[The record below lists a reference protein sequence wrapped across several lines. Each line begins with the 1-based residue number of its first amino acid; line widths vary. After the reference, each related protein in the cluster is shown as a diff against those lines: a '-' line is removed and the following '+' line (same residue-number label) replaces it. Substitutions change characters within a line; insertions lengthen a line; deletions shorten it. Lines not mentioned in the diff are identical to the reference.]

1 MKKVLSL
8 ILALAMLSTVL
19 FGCGDSSSSAADDG
33 STTASTSDTASTGGD
48 DASVAEA
55 DNGDEEPVTIE
66 VAVSG
71 SAQELEIHQQKFD
84 LYMEEHPNVTIKPV
98 DIGTERFQKLMTLI
112 GSGTAPDIIYINEWC
127 YSLAYRDVLLP
138 LDSYIEADEDFD
150 LSYYPESLLVP
161 LRYEDQLYAL
171 PQEVSPYVMYYNKDM
186 FNAAGVDLPT
196 DDWTMD
202 DFYAA
207 AKALTNPDEN
217 VYGYR
222 HPGAWADQIL
232 NWFSL
237 SGVEYD
243 TSGTEV
249 QGLDT
254 PEALEALQFLYD
266 LVVVDQISPNP
277 AALTAMGKS
286 ADALFRN
293 QSVAMQASGLWDLPT
308 YKADPLSFEW
318 DVVRMPQGKTQ
329 KVKAGILNWGISA
342 DSDNPDATW
351 ELLKFLAGP
360 EGMRIVAESNM
371 ALPASTDEDANQIV
385 LDTHF
390 PENVQAFVDSVP
402 DVDMTDQ
409 LSIYRTEVNT
419 KLQELVDK
427 MLIGEST
434 PEETQQALIE
444 EINAILAG

>member
-1 MKKVLSL
+1 MKRF
-8 ILALAMLSTVL
+8 LAMFLAVALLSTLL
-19 FGCGDSSSSAADDG
+19 FGCSSGSSQSSSAG
-33 STTASTSDTASTGGD
+33 GNTESGEASGTSAEEASSSG
-48 DASVAEA
+48 
-55 DNGDEEPVTIE
+55 NGEPVTIQ

-71 SAQELEIHQQKFD
+71 SAQELDIHQQKFD
-84 LYMEEHPNVTIKPV
+84 LYTEEHPNVTIEPV

-127 YSLAYRDVLLP
+127 YSLAYRDVLMA
-138 LDSYIEADEDFD
+138 LDSFIEADEDFD

-171 PQEVSPYVMYYNKDM
+171 PQEVSPYVIYYNKDM
-186 FNAAGVDLPT
+186 FEAAGLEMPT
-196 DDWTMD
+196 DDWTID
-202 DFYAA
+202 EFYEA
-207 AKALTNPDEN
+207 AKALTDPEKN

-222 HPGAWADQIL
+222 YASGADPFLGW
-232 NWFSL
+232 L
-237 SGVEYD
+237 SRAGVDFD

-254 PEALEALQFLYD
+254 QEALNALEFLYN

-277 AALTAMGKS
+277 AALTAMGTN
-286 ADALFRN
+286 ADAMFRN
-293 QSVAMQASGLWDLPT
+293 QSVAMESMGLWMLPQ

-318 DVVRMPQGKTQ
+318 DVVRMPMDQNQRT
-329 KVKAGILNWGISA
+329 KAGILNWGISA
-342 DSDNPDATW
+342 DTKNPDAAW
-351 ELLKFLAGP
+351 DLLKFLVGP
-360 EGMRIVAESNM
+360 ESMEIVAESNM
-371 ALPASTDEDANQIV
+371 ALPATTDEAANQIV

-434 PEETQQALIE
+434 PEETQQALIK

>member
-1 MKKVLSL
+1 MKRF
-8 ILALAMLSTVL
+8 LAMFLAIALLSTLL
-19 FGCGDSSSSAADDG
+19 FGCSSGSSQCSRAGGHPESGPATGTRAEEASSSG
-33 STTASTSDTASTGGD
+33 
-48 DASVAEA
+48 
-55 DNGDEEPVTIE
+55 NGEPVTIQ

-71 SAQELEIHQQKFD
+71 SAQELDIHQQKFD
-84 LYMEEHPNVTIKPV
+84 LYTEEHPNVTIEPV

-127 YSLAYRDVLLP
+127 YSLAYRDVLMA
-138 LDSYIEADEDFD
+138 LDSFIEADEDFD

-171 PQEVSPYVMYYNKDM
+171 PQEVSPYVIYYNKDM
-186 FNAAGVDLPT
+186 FEAAGLEMPT
-196 DDWTMD
+196 DDWTID
-202 DFYAA
+202 EFYEA
-207 AKALTNPDEN
+207 AKALTDPEKN

-222 HPGAWADQIL
+222 YASGADPFLGW
-232 NWFSL
+232 L
-237 SGVEYD
+237 SRAGVDFD

-254 PEALEALQFLYD
+254 QEALNALEFLYN

-277 AALTAMGKS
+277 AALTAMGTN
-286 ADALFRN
+286 ADAMFRN
-293 QSVAMQASGLWDLPT
+293 QSVAMESMGLWMLPQ

-318 DVVRMPQGKTQ
+318 DVVRMPMDQNQRT
-329 KVKAGILNWGISA
+329 KAGILNWGISA
-342 DSDNPDATW
+342 DTKNPDAAW
-351 ELLKFLAGP
+351 DLLKFLVGP
-360 EGMRIVAESNM
+360 ESMEIVAESNM
-371 ALPASTDEDANQIV
+371 ALPATTDEAANQIV

-402 DVDMTDQ
+402 DVDMADQ
-409 LSIYRTEVNT
+409 VSIYRTEINT
-419 KLQELVDK
+419 QIQELTDK

-434 PEETQQALIE
+434 PEETQQALIK

>member
-8 ILALAMLSTVL
+8 ILALVMLSTVL
-19 FGCGDSSSSAADDG
+19 FGCGNSNSSAADEG
-33 STTASTSDTASTGGD
+33 SAAEGIASS
-48 DASVAEA
+48 DASAAEA
-55 DNGDEEPVTIE
+55 GNGDEEPVTIE

-71 SAQELEIHQQKFD
+71 SAQEMEIHQQKFD

-138 LDSYIEADEDFD
+138 LDSYIEADTEFD
-150 LSYYPESLLVP
+150 LADYPESLLVP

-171 PQEVSPYVMYYNKDM
+171 PQEVSPYVIYYNKDM
-186 FNAAGVDLPT
+186 FEAAGLELPT

-207 AKALTNPDEN
+207 AKALTNPDKN

-237 SGVEYD
+237 SGVEFD

-249 QGLDT
+249 TGLDT
-254 PEALEALQFLYD
+254 PEALSALEFLYN
-266 LVVVDQISPNP
+266 LVVVDKLSPNP

-286 ADALFRN
+286 ADAMFRN
-293 QSVAMQASGLWDLPT
+293 QSVAMEASGLWTLPT

-318 DVVRMPQGKTQ
+318 DVVRMPRGETQ

-342 DSDNPDATW
+342 DTKNPDAAW
-351 ELLKFLAGP
+351 DLLKFLAGP

-390 PENVQAFVDSVP
+390 PENVKAFVDSVP

-434 PEETQQALIE
+434 PEETQQALIK
-444 EINAILAG
+444 EINGILAG

>member
-1 MKKVLSL
+1 MKRF
-8 ILALAMLSTVL
+8 LAMFLAIALLSTLL
-19 FGCGDSSSSAADDG
+19 FGCSSGSSQSSSAG
-33 STTASTSDTASTGGD
+33 GNTESGEASGTSAEEASSSG
-48 DASVAEA
+48 
-55 DNGDEEPVTIE
+55 NGEPVTIQ

-71 SAQELEIHQQKFD
+71 SAQELDIHQQKFD
-84 LYMEEHPNVTIKPV
+84 LYTEEHPNVTIEPV

-127 YSLAYRDVLLP
+127 YSLAYRDVLMA
-138 LDSYIEADEDFD
+138 LDSFIEADEDFD

-171 PQEVSPYVMYYNKDM
+171 PQEVSPYVIYYNKDM
-186 FNAAGVDLPT
+186 FEAAGLEMPT
-196 DDWTMD
+196 DDWTID
-202 DFYAA
+202 EFYEA
-207 AKALTNPDEN
+207 AKALTDPEKN

-222 HPGAWADQIL
+222 YASGADPFLGW
-232 NWFSL
+232 L
-237 SGVEYD
+237 SRAGVDFD

-254 PEALEALQFLYD
+254 QEALNALEFLYN

-277 AALTAMGKS
+277 AALTAMGTN
-286 ADALFRN
+286 ADAMFRN
-293 QSVAMQASGLWDLPT
+293 QSVAMESMGLWMLPQ

-318 DVVRMPQGKTQ
+318 DVVRMPMDQNQRT
-329 KVKAGILNWGISA
+329 KAGILNWGISA
-342 DSDNPDATW
+342 DTKNPDAAW
-351 ELLKFLAGP
+351 DLLKFLVGP
-360 EGMRIVAESNM
+360 ESMEIVAESNM
-371 ALPASTDEDANQIV
+371 ALPATTDEAANQIV

-434 PEETQQALIE
+434 PEETQQALIK

>member
-1 MKKVLSL
+1 MKRF
-8 ILALAMLSTVL
+8 LAMFLAIALLSTLL
-19 FGCGDSSSSAADDG
+19 FGCSSGSSQSSSAG
-33 STTASTSDTASTGGD
+33 GNTESGEASGTSAEEASSSG
-48 DASVAEA
+48 
-55 DNGDEEPVTIE
+55 NGEPVTIQ

-71 SAQELEIHQQKFD
+71 SAQELDIHQQKFD
-84 LYMEEHPNVTIKPV
+84 LYTEEHPNVTIEPV

-127 YSLAYRDVLLP
+127 YSLAYRDVLMA
-138 LDSYIEADEDFD
+138 LDSFIEADEDFD

-171 PQEVSPYVMYYNKDM
+171 PQEVSPYVIYYNKDM
-186 FNAAGVDLPT
+186 FEAAGLEMPT
-196 DDWTMD
+196 DDWTID
-202 DFYAA
+202 EFYEA
-207 AKALTNPDEN
+207 AKALTDPEKN

-222 HPGAWADQIL
+222 YASGADPFLGW
-232 NWFSL
+232 L
-237 SGVEYD
+237 SRAGVDFD

-254 PEALEALQFLYD
+254 QEALNALEFLYN

-277 AALTAMGKS
+277 AALTAMGTN
-286 ADALFRN
+286 ADAMFRN
-293 QSVAMQASGLWDLPT
+293 QSVAMESMGLWMLPQ

-318 DVVRMPQGKTQ
+318 DVVRMPMDQNQRT
-329 KVKAGILNWGISA
+329 KAGILNWGISA
-342 DSDNPDATW
+342 DTKNPDAAW
-351 ELLKFLAGP
+351 DLLKFLVGP
-360 EGMRIVAESNM
+360 ESMEIVAESNM
-371 ALPASTDEDANQIV
+371 ALPATTDEAANQIV

-409 LSIYRTEVNT
+409 LSIYRTEANT

-434 PEETQQALIE
+434 PEETQQALIK

>member
-1 MKKVLSL
+1 MKRF
-8 ILALAMLSTVL
+8 LAMFLAVALLSTLL
-19 FGCGDSSSSAADDG
+19 FGCSSGSSQSSSAG
-33 STTASTSDTASTGGD
+33 GNTESGEASGTSAEEASSSG
-48 DASVAEA
+48 
-55 DNGDEEPVTIE
+55 NGEPVTIQ

-71 SAQELEIHQQKFD
+71 SAQELDIHQQKFD
-84 LYMEEHPNVTIKPV
+84 LYTEEHPNVTIEPV

-127 YSLAYRDVLLP
+127 YSLAYRDVLMA
-138 LDSYIEADEDFD
+138 LDSFIEADEDFD

-171 PQEVSPYVMYYNKDM
+171 PQEVSPYVIYYNKDM
-186 FNAAGVDLPT
+186 FEAAGLEMPT
-196 DDWTMD
+196 DDWTID
-202 DFYAA
+202 EFYEA
-207 AKALTNPDEN
+207 AKALTDPEKN

-222 HPGAWADQIL
+222 YASGADPFLGW
-232 NWFSL
+232 L
-237 SGVEYD
+237 SRAGVDFD

-254 PEALEALQFLYD
+254 QEALNALEFLYN

-277 AALTAMGKS
+277 AALTAMGTN
-286 ADALFRN
+286 ADAMFRN
-293 QSVAMQASGLWDLPT
+293 QSVAMESMGLWMLPQ

-318 DVVRMPQGKTQ
+318 DVVRMPMDQNQRT
-329 KVKAGILNWGISA
+329 KAGILNWGISA
-342 DSDNPDATW
+342 DTKNPDAAW
-351 ELLKFLAGP
+351 DLLKFLVGP
-360 EGMRIVAESNM
+360 ESMEIVAESNM
-371 ALPASTDEDANQIV
+371 ALPATTDEAANQIV

-402 DVDMTDQ
+402 DVDMADQ
-409 LSIYRTEVNT
+409 VSIYRTEINT
-419 KLQELVDK
+419 QIQELTDK

-434 PEETQQALIE
+434 PEETQQALIK

>member
-1 MKKVLSL
+1 MKRF
-8 ILALAMLSTVL
+8 LAMFLAIALLSTLL
-19 FGCGDSSSSAADDG
+19 FGCSSGSSQSSSAG
-33 STTASTSDTASTGGD
+33 GNTESGEASGTSAEEASSSG
-48 DASVAEA
+48 
-55 DNGDEEPVTIE
+55 NGEPVTIQ

-71 SAQELEIHQQKFD
+71 SAQELDIHQQKFD
-84 LYMEEHPNVTIKPV
+84 LYTEEHPNVTIEPV

-127 YSLAYRDVLLP
+127 YSLAYRDVLMA
-138 LDSYIEADEDFD
+138 LDSFIEADEDFD

-171 PQEVSPYVMYYNKDM
+171 PQEVSPYVIYYNKDM
-186 FNAAGVDLPT
+186 FEAAGLEMPT
-196 DDWTMD
+196 DDWTID
-202 DFYAA
+202 EFYEA
-207 AKALTNPDEN
+207 AKALTDPEKN

-222 HPGAWADQIL
+222 YASGADPFLGW
-232 NWFSL
+232 L
-237 SGVEYD
+237 SRAGVDFD

-254 PEALEALQFLYD
+254 QEALNALEFLYN

-277 AALTAMGKS
+277 AALTAMGTN
-286 ADALFRN
+286 ADAMFRN
-293 QSVAMQASGLWDLPT
+293 QSVAMESMGLWMLPQ

-318 DVVRMPQGKTQ
+318 DVVRMPMDQNQRT
-329 KVKAGILNWGISA
+329 KAGILNWGISA
-342 DSDNPDATW
+342 DTKNPDAVW
-351 ELLKFLAGP
+351 DLLKFLAGP

-390 PENVQAFVDSVP
+390 PENVKAFVDSVP

-434 PEETQQALIE
+434 PEETQQALIK

>member
-8 ILALAMLSTVL
+8 ILALVMLSTVL
-19 FGCGDSSSSAADDG
+19 FGCGNSDSSAADEG
-33 STTASTSDTASTGGD
+33 SAAEGTANS
-48 DASVAEA
+48 DASAAEA
-55 DNGDEEPVTIE
+55 GNGDEEPVTIE

-71 SAQELEIHQQKFD
+71 SAQEMEIHQQKFD

-138 LDSYIEADEDFD
+138 LDSYIEADTEFD
-150 LSYYPESLLVP
+150 LADYPESLLVP

-171 PQEVSPYVMYYNKDM
+171 PQEVSPYVIYYNKDM
-186 FNAAGVDLPT
+186 FEAAGLELPT

-207 AKALTNPDEN
+207 AKALTNPDKN

-237 SGVEYD
+237 SGVEFD
-243 TSGTEV
+243 ISGTEV
-249 QGLDT
+249 TGLDT
-254 PEALEALQFLYD
+254 PEALSALEFLYN
-266 LVVVDQISPNP
+266 LVVVDKLSPNP

-286 ADALFRN
+286 ADAMFRN
-293 QSVAMQASGLWDLPT
+293 QSVAMEASGLWTLPT

-318 DVVRMPQGKTQ
+318 DVVRMPRGETQ

-342 DSDNPDATW
+342 DTKNPDAAW
-351 ELLKFLAGP
+351 DLLKFLAGP

-390 PENVQAFVDSVP
+390 PENVKAFVDSVP

-434 PEETQQALIE
+434 PEETQQALIK
-444 EINAILAG
+444 EINGILAG

>member
-8 ILALAMLSTVL
+8 ILALVMLSTVL
-19 FGCGDSSSSAADDG
+19 FGCGNSDSSAADEG
-33 STTASTSDTASTGGD
+33 SAAEGTANS
-48 DASVAEA
+48 DASAAEA
-55 DNGDEEPVTIE
+55 GNGDEEPVTIE

-71 SAQELEIHQQKFD
+71 SAQEMEIHQQKFD

-138 LDSYIEADEDFD
+138 LDSYIEADTEFD
-150 LSYYPESLLVP
+150 LADYPESLLVP

-171 PQEVSPYVMYYNKDM
+171 PQEVSPYVIYYNKDM
-186 FNAAGVDLPT
+186 FEAAGLELPT

-207 AKALTNPDEN
+207 AKALTNPDKN

-237 SGVEYD
+237 SGVEFD

-249 QGLDT
+249 TGLDT
-254 PEALEALQFLYD
+254 PEALSALEFLYN
-266 LVVVDQISPNP
+266 LVVVDKLSPNP

-286 ADALFRN
+286 ADAMFRN
-293 QSVAMQASGLWDLPT
+293 QSVAMEASGLWTLPT

-318 DVVRMPQGKTQ
+318 DVVRMPRGETQ

-342 DSDNPDATW
+342 DTKNPDAAW
-351 ELLKFLAGP
+351 DLLKFLAGP

-390 PENVQAFVDSVP
+390 PENVKAFVDSVP

-434 PEETQQALIE
+434 PEETQQALIK
-444 EINAILAG
+444 EINGILAG

>member
-1 MKKVLSL
+1 MKRF
-8 ILALAMLSTVL
+8 LAMFLAVALLSTLL
-19 FGCGDSSSSAADDG
+19 FGCSSGSSQSSSAG
-33 STTASTSDTASTGGD
+33 GNTESGEASGTSAEEAS
-48 DASVAEA
+48 S
-55 DNGDEEPVTIE
+55 NGNGEPVTIQ

-71 SAQELEIHQQKFD
+71 SAQELDIHQQKFD
-84 LYMEEHPNVTIKPV
+84 LYTEEHPNVTIEPV

-127 YSLAYRDVLLP
+127 YSLAYRDVLMA
-138 LDSYIEADEDFD
+138 LDSFIEADEDFD

-171 PQEVSPYVMYYNKDM
+171 PQEVSPYVIYYNKDM
-186 FNAAGVDLPT
+186 FEAAGLEMPT
-196 DDWTMD
+196 DDWTID
-202 DFYAA
+202 EFYEA
-207 AKALTNPDEN
+207 AKALTDPEKN

-222 HPGAWADQIL
+222 YASGADPFLGW
-232 NWFSL
+232 L
-237 SGVEYD
+237 SRAGVDFD

-254 PEALEALQFLYD
+254 QEALNALEFLYN

-277 AALTAMGKS
+277 AALTAMGTN
-286 ADALFRN
+286 ADAMFRN
-293 QSVAMQASGLWDLPT
+293 QSVAMESMGLWMLPQ

-318 DVVRMPQGKTQ
+318 DVVRMPMDQNQRT
-329 KVKAGILNWGISA
+329 KAGILNWGISA
-342 DSDNPDATW
+342 DTKNPDAAW
-351 ELLKFLAGP
+351 DLLKFLVGP
-360 EGMRIVAESNM
+360 ESMEIVAESNM
-371 ALPASTDEDANQIV
+371 ALPATTDEAANQIV

-402 DVDMTDQ
+402 DVDMADQ
-409 LSIYRTEVNT
+409 VSIYRTEINT
-419 KLQELVDK
+419 QIQELTDK

-434 PEETQQALIE
+434 PEETQQALIK

>member
-1 MKKVLSL
+1 MSGE
-8 ILALAMLSTVL
+8 ASGTSAEEA
-19 FGCGDSSSSAADDG
+19 SS
-33 STTASTSDTASTGGD
+33 
-48 DASVAEA
+48 
-55 DNGDEEPVTIE
+55 NGNGEPVTIQ

-71 SAQELEIHQQKFD
+71 SAQELDIHQQKFD
-84 LYMEEHPNVTIKPV
+84 LYTEEHPNVTIEPV

-127 YSLAYRDVLLP
+127 YSLAYRDVLMA
-138 LDSYIEADEDFD
+138 LDSFIEADEDFD

-171 PQEVSPYVMYYNKDM
+171 PQEVSPYVIYYNKDM
-186 FNAAGVDLPT
+186 FEAAGLEMPT
-196 DDWTMD
+196 DDWTID
-202 DFYAA
+202 EFYEA
-207 AKALTNPDEN
+207 AKALTDPEKN

-222 HPGAWADQIL
+222 YASGADPFLGW
-232 NWFSL
+232 L
-237 SGVEYD
+237 SRAGVDFD

-254 PEALEALQFLYD
+254 QEALNALEFLYN

-277 AALTAMGKS
+277 AALTAMGTN
-286 ADALFRN
+286 ADAMFRN
-293 QSVAMQASGLWDLPT
+293 QSVAMESMGLWMLPQ

-318 DVVRMPQGKTQ
+318 DVVRMPMDQNQRT
-329 KVKAGILNWGISA
+329 KAGILNWGISA
-342 DSDNPDATW
+342 DTKNPDAAW
-351 ELLKFLAGP
+351 DLLKFLVGP
-360 EGMRIVAESNM
+360 ESMEIVAESNM
-371 ALPASTDEDANQIV
+371 ALPATTDEAANQIV

-402 DVDMTDQ
+402 DVDMADQ
-409 LSIYRTEVNT
+409 VSIYRTEINT
-419 KLQELVDK
+419 QIQELTDK

-434 PEETQQALIE
+434 PEETQQALIK

>member
-8 ILALAMLSTVL
+8 ILALVMLSTVL
-19 FGCGDSSSSAADDG
+19 FGCGNSNSSAADEG
-33 STTASTSDTASTGGD
+33 SAAEGTANS
-48 DASVAEA
+48 DASAAEA
-55 DNGDEEPVTIE
+55 GNGDEEPVTIE

-71 SAQELEIHQQKFD
+71 SAQEMEIHQQKFD

-138 LDSYIEADEDFD
+138 LDSYIEADTEFD
-150 LSYYPESLLVP
+150 LADYPESLLVP

-171 PQEVSPYVMYYNKDM
+171 PQEVSPYVIYYNKDM
-186 FNAAGVDLPT
+186 FEAAGLELPT

-207 AKALTNPDEN
+207 AKALTNPDKN

-237 SGVEYD
+237 SGVEFD

-249 QGLDT
+249 TGLDT
-254 PEALEALQFLYD
+254 PEALSALEFLYN
-266 LVVVDQISPNP
+266 LVVVDKLSPNP

-286 ADALFRN
+286 ADAMFRN
-293 QSVAMQASGLWDLPT
+293 QSVAMEASGLWNLPT

-318 DVVRMPQGKTQ
+318 DVVRMPRGETQ

-342 DSDNPDATW
+342 DTKNPDAAW
-351 ELLKFLAGP
+351 DLLKFLAGP

-390 PENVQAFVDSVP
+390 PENVKAFVDSVP

-434 PEETQQALIE
+434 PEETQQALIK
-444 EINAILAG
+444 EINGILAG

>member
-1 MKKVLSL
+1 MKRF
-8 ILALAMLSTVL
+8 LAMFLAVALLSTLL
-19 FGCGDSSSSAADDG
+19 FGCSSGSSQSSSAG
-33 STTASTSDTASTGGD
+33 GNTESGEASGTSAEEASSSG
-48 DASVAEA
+48 
-55 DNGDEEPVTIE
+55 NGEPVTIQ

-71 SAQELEIHQQKFD
+71 SAQELDIHQQKFD
-84 LYMEEHPNVTIKPV
+84 LYTEEHPNVTIEPV

-127 YSLAYRDVLLP
+127 YSLAYRDVLMA
-138 LDSYIEADEDFD
+138 LDSFIEADEDFD

-171 PQEVSPYVMYYNKDM
+171 PQEVSPYVIYYNKDM
-186 FNAAGVDLPT
+186 FEAAGLEMPT
-196 DDWTMD
+196 DDWTID
-202 DFYAA
+202 EFYEA
-207 AKALTNPDEN
+207 AKALTDPEKN

-222 HPGAWADQIL
+222 YASGADPFLGW
-232 NWFSL
+232 L
-237 SGVEYD
+237 SRAGVDFD

-254 PEALEALQFLYD
+254 QEALNALEFLYN

-277 AALTAMGKS
+277 AALTAMGTN
-286 ADALFRN
+286 ADAMFRN
-293 QSVAMQASGLWDLPT
+293 QSVAMESMGLWMLPQ

-318 DVVRMPQGKTQ
+318 DVVRMPMDQNQRT
-329 KVKAGILNWGISA
+329 KAGILNWGISA
-342 DSDNPDATW
+342 DTKNPDAVW
-351 ELLKFLAGP
+351 DLLKFLAGP

-390 PENVQAFVDSVP
+390 PENVKAFVDSVP

-434 PEETQQALIE
+434 PEETQQALIKE
-444 EINAILAG
+444 VNAILAG

>member
-8 ILALAMLSTVL
+8 ILALVMLSTVL
-19 FGCGDSSSSAADDG
+19 FGCGNSDSSAADEG
-33 STTASTSDTASTGGD
+33 SAAEGTTNS
-48 DASVAEA
+48 DASAAEA
-55 DNGDEEPVTIE
+55 GNGDEEPVTIE

-71 SAQELEIHQQKFD
+71 SAQEMEIHQQKFD

-138 LDSYIEADEDFD
+138 LDSYIEADTEFD
-150 LSYYPESLLVP
+150 LADYPESLLVP

-171 PQEVSPYVMYYNKDM
+171 PQEVSPYVIYYNKDM
-186 FNAAGVDLPT
+186 FEAAGLELPT

-207 AKALTNPDEN
+207 AKALTNPDKN

-237 SGVEYD
+237 SGVEFD

-249 QGLDT
+249 TGLDT
-254 PEALEALQFLYD
+254 PEALSALEFLYN
-266 LVVVDQISPNP
+266 LVVVDKLSPNP

-286 ADALFRN
+286 ADAMFRN
-293 QSVAMQASGLWDLPT
+293 QSVAMEASGLWTLPT

-318 DVVRMPQGKTQ
+318 DVVRMPRGETQ

-342 DSDNPDATW
+342 DTKNPDAAW
-351 ELLKFLAGP
+351 DLLKFLAGP

-390 PENVQAFVDSVP
+390 PENVKAFVDSVP

-434 PEETQQALIE
+434 PEETQQALIK
-444 EINAILAG
+444 EINGILAG

>member
-1 MKKVLSL
+1 MKKTVSLFLAL
-8 ILALAMLSTVL
+8 ILMSTVL
-19 FGCGDSSSSAADDG
+19 FGCADGGGSSAAAGKDG
-33 STTASTSDTASTGGD
+33 ASAAEGG
-48 DASVAEA
+48 
-55 DNGDEEPVTIE
+55 EPVTIE

-84 LYMEEHPNVTIKPV
+84 LYTQEHPNVTIKPV
-98 DIGTERFQKLMTLI
+98 DIGTERFQKLMALI

-127 YSLAYRDVLLP
+127 YSLAYRNVLMP
-138 LDSYIEADEDFD
+138 LDPFMESDEAFD
-150 LSYYPESLLVP
+150 LSYYPESLLLP
-161 LRYEDQLYAL
+161 LRYEDQLFAL

-186 FNAAGVDLPT
+186 FNAAGVELPT
-196 DDWTMD
+196 DDWTME

-207 AKALTNPDEN
+207 AKALTNAEEK

-249 QGLDT
+249 KGLDT

-266 LVVVDQISPNP
+266 LVVVDQLSPNP
-277 AALTAMGKS
+277 ASLTAMGKS
-286 ADALFRN
+286 ADAMFRN
-293 QSVAMQASGLWDLPT
+293 QSVAMEAAGLWMLPQ
-308 YKADPLSFEW
+308 YKADALPFAW
-318 DVVRMPQGKTQ
+318 DVVRMPKGETQ
-329 KVKAGILNWGISA
+329 NVKAGILNWGISA
-342 DSDNPDATW
+342 DTEHPEETW

-371 ALPASTDEDANQIV
+371 ALPAAADDAANRIV
-385 LDTHF
+385 LDTKF
-390 PENVQAFVDSVP
+390 PENVKAFVDSVP

-419 KLQELVDK
+419 KMQELVDK

-434 PEETQQALIE
+434 PEETQQALIK

>member
-48 DASVAEA
+48 DASAAEA

-150 LSYYPESLLVP
+150 LSDYPESLLVP

>member
-1 MKKVLSL
+1 MKKFLSL
-8 ILALAMLSTVL
+8 ILALTLMSTML
-19 FGCGDSSSSAADDG
+19 FGCSSNNSAQDG
-33 STTASTSDTASTGGD
+33 GNDAASGAETSETGKTD
-48 DASVAEA
+48 
-55 DNGDEEPVTIE
+55 EPVTIQ

-84 LYMEEHPNVTIKPV
+84 LYMEQNPNVTIEPV
-98 DIGTERFQKLMTLI
+98 DIGSERFQKLMTLI

-127 YSLAYRDVLLP
+127 YSLAYREVLMS
-138 LDSYIEADEDFD
+138 LDSFIEADADFD
-150 LSYYPESLLVP
+150 LGYYPESLLVP

-171 PQEVSPYVMYYNKDM
+171 PQEVSPFVIYYNKDM
-186 FNAAGVDLPT
+186 FAAAGLDMPT
-196 DDWTMD
+196 DDWTWD
-202 DFYAA
+202 DFYNA
-207 AKALTNPDEN
+207 AKTLTNPEKN

-237 SGVEYD
+237 GGVEFD

-249 QGLDT
+249 KGLDS

-266 LVVVDQISPNP
+266 LVVVDQLSPNP

-286 ADALFRN
+286 ADAMFRN
-293 QSVAMQASGLWDLPT
+293 QSVAMEASGLWSLPP
-308 YKADPLSFEW
+308 YKADALPFEW

-342 DSDNPDATW
+342 DTKNPDAAW
-351 ELLKFLAGP
+351 DVLKFLAGP
-360 EGMRIVAESNM
+360 ESMKIVAESNM
-371 ALPASTDEDANQIV
+371 ALPASTDEAANQIV

-402 DVDMTDQ
+402 DVDLSDQ

-434 PEETQQALIE
+434 PEETQQALIT
-444 EINAILAG
+444 EINAILAD

>member
-8 ILALAMLSTVL
+8 ILALVMLSTVL
-19 FGCGDSSSSAADDG
+19 FGCGNSDSSAADEG
-33 STTASTSDTASTGGD
+33 SAAEGTANS
-48 DASVAEA
+48 DASAAEA
-55 DNGDEEPVTIE
+55 GNGDEEPVTIE

-71 SAQELEIHQQKFD
+71 SAQEMEIHQQKFD

-138 LDSYIEADEDFD
+138 LDSYIEADTEFD
-150 LSYYPESLLVP
+150 LADYPESLLVP

-171 PQEVSPYVMYYNKDM
+171 PQEVSPYVVYYNKDM
-186 FNAAGVDLPT
+186 FEAAGLELPT

-207 AKALTNPDEN
+207 AKALTNPDKN

-237 SGVEYD
+237 SGVEFD

-249 QGLDT
+249 TGLDT
-254 PEALEALQFLYD
+254 PEALSALEFLYN
-266 LVVVDQISPNP
+266 LVVVDKLSPNP

-286 ADALFRN
+286 ADAMFRN
-293 QSVAMQASGLWDLPT
+293 QSVAMEASGLWTLPT

-318 DVVRMPQGKTQ
+318 DVVRMPRGETQ

-342 DSDNPDATW
+342 DTKNPDAAW
-351 ELLKFLAGP
+351 DLLKFLAGP

-371 ALPASTDEDANQIV
+371 ALPASTDEDVNQIV

-390 PENVQAFVDSVP
+390 PENVKAFVDSVP

-434 PEETQQALIE
+434 PEETQQALIK
-444 EINAILAG
+444 EINGILAG

>member
-8 ILALAMLSTVL
+8 ILALVMLSTVL
-19 FGCGDSSSSAADDG
+19 FGCGNSDSSAADEG
-33 STTASTSDTASTGGD
+33 SAAEGTANS
-48 DASVAEA
+48 DASAAEA
-55 DNGDEEPVTIE
+55 GNGDEEPVTIE

-71 SAQELEIHQQKFD
+71 SAQEMEIHQQKFD

-138 LDSYIEADEDFD
+138 LDSYIEADTEFD
-150 LSYYPESLLVP
+150 LADYPESLLVP

-171 PQEVSPYVMYYNKDM
+171 PQEVSPYVIYYNKDM
-186 FNAAGVDLPT
+186 FEAAGLELPT

-207 AKALTNPDEN
+207 AKALTNPDKN

-237 SGVEYD
+237 SGVEFD

-249 QGLDT
+249 TGLDT
-254 PEALEALQFLYD
+254 PEALSALEFLYN
-266 LVVVDQISPNP
+266 LVVVDKLSPNP

-286 ADALFRN
+286 ADAMFRN
-293 QSVAMQASGLWDLPT
+293 QSVAMEASGLWTLPT

-318 DVVRMPQGKTQ
+318 DVVRMPRGETQ

-342 DSDNPDATW
+342 DTKNPDAAW
-351 ELLKFLAGP
+351 DLLKFLAGP

-371 ALPASTDEDANQIV
+371 ALPASTDEDVNQIV

-390 PENVQAFVDSVP
+390 PENVKAFVDSVP

-434 PEETQQALIE
+434 PEETQQALIK
-444 EINAILAG
+444 EINGILAG

>member
-8 ILALAMLSTVL
+8 ILALVMLSTVL
-19 FGCGDSSSSAADDG
+19 FGCGNSNSSAADEG
-33 STTASTSDTASTGGD
+33 SAAEGTANS
-48 DASVAEA
+48 DASAAEA
-55 DNGDEEPVTIE
+55 GNGDEEPVTIE

-71 SAQELEIHQQKFD
+71 SAQEMEIHQQKFD

-138 LDSYIEADEDFD
+138 LDSYIEADTEFD
-150 LSYYPESLLVP
+150 LADYPESLLVP
-161 LRYEDQLYAL
+161 LRSEDQLYAL
-171 PQEVSPYVMYYNKDM
+171 PQEVSPYVIYYNKDM
-186 FNAAGVDLPT
+186 FEAAGLELPT

-207 AKALTNPDEN
+207 AKALTNPDKN

-237 SGVEYD
+237 SGVEFD

-249 QGLDT
+249 TGLDT
-254 PEALEALQFLYD
+254 PEALSALEFLYN
-266 LVVVDQISPNP
+266 LVVVDKLSPNP

-286 ADALFRN
+286 ADAMFRN
-293 QSVAMQASGLWDLPT
+293 QSVAMEASGLWTLPT

-318 DVVRMPQGKTQ
+318 DVVRMPRGETQ

-342 DSDNPDATW
+342 DTKNPDAAW
-351 ELLKFLAGP
+351 DLLKFLAGP

-390 PENVQAFVDSVP
+390 PENVKAFVDSVP

-434 PEETQQALIE
+434 PEETQQALIK
-444 EINAILAG
+444 EINGILAG

>member
-48 DASVAEA
+48 DASAAEA

-171 PQEVSPYVMYYNKDM
+171 PQEVSPYVIYYNKDM
-186 FNAAGVDLPT
+186 FEAAGVDLPT

-207 AKALTNPDEN
+207 AKALTKPEEN
-217 VYGYR
+217 IYGYR

-237 SGVEYD
+237 SGVEFD

-249 QGLDT
+249 KGLDT
-254 PEALEALQFLYD
+254 PEALKALEFLYNM
-266 LVVVDQISPNP
+266 VVVDKISPNP
-277 AALTAMGKS
+277 AALTAMGQG
-286 ADALFRN
+286 ADVMLRN
-293 QSVAMQASGLWDLPT
+293 EMVAMEASGLWMLPQ
-308 YKADPLSFEW
+308 YKADPLSFNW
-318 DVVRMPQGKTQ
+318 DVVRMPKGETQ

-342 DSDNPDATW
+342 DSDSPDATW
-351 ELLKFLAGP
+351 DLLKFLAGP
-360 EGMRIVAESNM
+360 ESMTIVAESNM
-371 ALPASTDEDANQIV
+371 ALPASTDENANQIV

-390 PENVQAFVDSVP
+390 PENVKAFVDSVE
-402 DVDMTDQ
+402 DVDMMDQ

-419 KLQELVDK
+419 KLQEITDK
-427 MLIGEST
+427 LLIGEST
-434 PEETQQALIE
+434 PEETQQTLIE

>member
-1 MKKVLSL
+1 MKKFLSL
-8 ILALAMLSTVL
+8 ILALTLMSTML
-19 FGCGDSSSSAADDG
+19 FGCSSNNSAQDG
-33 STTASTSDTASTGGD
+33 GNDAASGAETSETGKTD
-48 DASVAEA
+48 
-55 DNGDEEPVTIE
+55 EPVTIQ

-84 LYMEEHPNVTIKPV
+84 LYMEQNPNVTIEPV
-98 DIGTERFQKLMTLI
+98 DIGSERFQKLMTLI

-127 YSLAYRDVLLP
+127 YSLAYREVLMS
-138 LDSYIEADEDFD
+138 LDSFIEADADFD
-150 LSYYPESLLVP
+150 LGYYPESLLVP

-171 PQEVSPYVMYYNKDM
+171 PQEVSPFVIYYNKDM
-186 FNAAGVDLPT
+186 FAAAGLDMPT
-196 DDWTMD
+196 DDWTWD
-202 DFYAA
+202 DFYNA
-207 AKALTNPDEN
+207 AKTLTNPEKN

-237 SGVEYD
+237 GGVEFD

-249 QGLDT
+249 KGLDS

-266 LVVVDQISPNP
+266 LVVVDQLSPNP

-286 ADALFRN
+286 ADAMFRN
-293 QSVAMQASGLWDLPT
+293 QSVAMEASGLWSLPP
-308 YKADPLSFEW
+308 YKADALPFEW

-342 DSDNPDATW
+342 DTKNPDAAW
-351 ELLKFLAGP
+351 DVLKFLAGP
-360 EGMRIVAESNM
+360 ESMKIVAESNM
-371 ALPASTDEDANQIV
+371 ALPASTDEAANQIV

-402 DVDMTDQ
+402 DVDLTDQ

-434 PEETQQALIE
+434 PEETQQALIT
-444 EINAILAG
+444 EINAILAD

>member
-1 MKKVLSL
+1 MKRF
-8 ILALAMLSTVL
+8 LAMFLAVALLSTLL
-19 FGCGDSSSSAADDG
+19 FGCSSGSSQSSSAG
-33 STTASTSDTASTGGD
+33 GNTESGEASGTSAEEASSSG
-48 DASVAEA
+48 
-55 DNGDEEPVTIE
+55 NGEPVTIQ

-71 SAQELEIHQQKFD
+71 SAQELDIHQQKFD
-84 LYMEEHPNVTIKPV
+84 LYTEEHPNVTIEPV

-127 YSLAYRDVLLP
+127 YSLAYRDVLMA
-138 LDSYIEADEDFD
+138 LDSFIEADEDFD

-171 PQEVSPYVMYYNKDM
+171 PQEVSPYVIYYNKDM
-186 FNAAGVDLPT
+186 FEAAGLEMPT
-196 DDWTMD
+196 DDWTID
-202 DFYAA
+202 EFYEA
-207 AKALTNPDEN
+207 AKALTDPEKN

-222 HPGAWADQIL
+222 YASGADPFLGW
-232 NWFSL
+232 L
-237 SGVEYD
+237 SRAGVDFD

-254 PEALEALQFLYD
+254 QEALNALEFLYN

-277 AALTAMGKS
+277 AALTAMGTN
-286 ADALFRN
+286 ADAMFRN
-293 QSVAMQASGLWDLPT
+293 QSVAMESMGLWMLPQ

-318 DVVRMPQGKTQ
+318 DVVRMPMDQNQRT
-329 KVKAGILNWGISA
+329 KAGILNWGISA
-342 DSDNPDATW
+342 DTKNPDAVW
-351 ELLKFLAGP
+351 DLLKFLAGP

-390 PENVQAFVDSVP
+390 PENVKAFVDSVP

-434 PEETQQALIE
+434 PEETQQALIK

>member
-1 MKKVLSL
+1 MKRF
-8 ILALAMLSTVL
+8 LAMFLAIALLSTLL
-19 FGCGDSSSSAADDG
+19 FGCSSGSSQSSSAG
-33 STTASTSDTASTGGD
+33 GNTESGEASGTSAEEASSSG
-48 DASVAEA
+48 
-55 DNGDEEPVTIE
+55 NGEPVTIQ

-71 SAQELEIHQQKFD
+71 SAQELDIHQQKFD
-84 LYMEEHPNVTIKPV
+84 LYTEEHPNVTIEPV

-127 YSLAYRDVLLP
+127 YSLAYRDVLMA
-138 LDSYIEADEDFD
+138 LDSFIEADEDFD

-171 PQEVSPYVMYYNKDM
+171 PQEVSPYVIYYNKDM
-186 FNAAGVDLPT
+186 FEAAGLEMPT
-196 DDWTMD
+196 DDWTID
-202 DFYAA
+202 EFYEA
-207 AKALTNPDEN
+207 AKALTDPEKN

-222 HPGAWADQIL
+222 YASGADPFLGW
-232 NWFSL
+232 L
-237 SGVEYD
+237 SRAGVDFD

-249 QGLDT
+249 PGLDT
-254 PEALEALQFLYD
+254 QEALNALEFLYN

-277 AALTAMGKS
+277 AALTAMGTN
-286 ADALFRN
+286 ADAMFRN
-293 QSVAMQASGLWDLPT
+293 QSVAMESMGLWMLPQ

-318 DVVRMPQGKTQ
+318 DVVRMPMDQNQRT
-329 KVKAGILNWGISA
+329 KAGILNWGISA
-342 DSDNPDATW
+342 DTKNPDAAW
-351 ELLKFLAGP
+351 DLLKFLVGP
-360 EGMRIVAESNM
+360 ESMEIVAESNM

-390 PENVQAFVDSVP
+390 PENVKAFVDSVP

-434 PEETQQALIE
+434 PEETQQALIK

>member
-1 MKKVLSL
+1 
-8 ILALAMLSTVL
+8 MLSTVL
-19 FGCGDSSSSAADDG
+19 FGCGNSNSSAADEG
-33 STTASTSDTASTGGD
+33 SAAEGTANS
-48 DASVAEA
+48 DASAAEA
-55 DNGDEEPVTIE
+55 GNGDEEPVTIE

-71 SAQELEIHQQKFD
+71 SAQEMEIHQQKFD

-138 LDSYIEADEDFD
+138 LDSYIEADTEFD
-150 LSYYPESLLVP
+150 LADYPESLLVP

-171 PQEVSPYVMYYNKDM
+171 PQEVSPYVIYYNKDM
-186 FNAAGVDLPT
+186 FEAAGLELPT

-207 AKALTNPDEN
+207 AKALTNPDKN

-237 SGVEYD
+237 SGVEFD

-249 QGLDT
+249 TGLDT
-254 PEALEALQFLYD
+254 PEALSALEFLYN
-266 LVVVDQISPNP
+266 LVVVDKLSPNP

-286 ADALFRN
+286 ADAMFRN
-293 QSVAMQASGLWDLPT
+293 QSVAMEASGLWTLPT

-318 DVVRMPQGKTQ
+318 DVVRMPRGETQ

-342 DSDNPDATW
+342 DTKNPDAAW
-351 ELLKFLAGP
+351 DLLKFLAGP

-385 LDTHF
+385 LDTHL
-390 PENVQAFVDSVP
+390 Q
-402 DVDMTDQ
+402 
-409 LSIYRTEVNT
+409 RCT
-419 KLQELVDK
+419 K
-427 MLIGEST
+427 GT
-434 PEETQQALIE
+434 
-444 EINAILAG
+444 

>member
-8 ILALAMLSTVL
+8 ILALVMLSTVL
-19 FGCGDSSSSAADDG
+19 FGCGNSDSSAADEG
-33 STTASTSDTASTGGD
+33 SAAEGTANS
-48 DASVAEA
+48 DASAAEA
-55 DNGDEEPVTIE
+55 GNGDEEPVTIE

-71 SAQELEIHQQKFD
+71 SAQEMEIHQQKFD

-138 LDSYIEADEDFD
+138 LDSYIEADTEFD
-150 LSYYPESLLVP
+150 LADYPESLLVP

-171 PQEVSPYVMYYNKDM
+171 PQEVSPYVIYYNKDM
-186 FNAAGVDLPT
+186 FEAAGLELPT

-207 AKALTNPDEN
+207 AKALTNPDKN

-237 SGVEYD
+237 SGVEFD

-249 QGLDT
+249 TGLDT
-254 PEALEALQFLYD
+254 PEALSALEFLYN
-266 LVVVDQISPNP
+266 LVVVDKLSPNP

-286 ADALFRN
+286 ADAMFRN
-293 QSVAMQASGLWDLPT
+293 QSVAMEASGLWTLPT

-318 DVVRMPQGKTQ
+318 DVVRMPRGETQ

-342 DSDNPDATW
+342 DTKNPDAAW
-351 ELLKFLAGP
+351 DLLKFLAGP

-390 PENVQAFVDSVP
+390 PETVKAFVDSVP

-434 PEETQQALIE
+434 PEETQQALIK
-444 EINAILAG
+444 EINGILAG

>member
-1 MKKVLSL
+1 MKRF
-8 ILALAMLSTVL
+8 LAMFLAIALLSTLL
-19 FGCGDSSSSAADDG
+19 FGCSSGSSQSSSAG
-33 STTASTSDTASTGGD
+33 GNTESGEASGTSAEEASSSG
-48 DASVAEA
+48 
-55 DNGDEEPVTIE
+55 NGEPVTIQ

-71 SAQELEIHQQKFD
+71 SAQELDIHQQKFD
-84 LYMEEHPNVTIKPV
+84 LYTEEHPNVTIEPV

-127 YSLAYRDVLLP
+127 YSLAYRDVLMA
-138 LDSYIEADEDFD
+138 LDSFIEADEDFD

-171 PQEVSPYVMYYNKDM
+171 PQEVSPYVIYYNKDM
-186 FNAAGVDLPT
+186 FEAAGLEMPT
-196 DDWTMD
+196 DDWTID
-202 DFYAA
+202 EFYEA
-207 AKALTNPDEN
+207 AKALTDPEKN

-222 HPGAWADQIL
+222 YASGADPFLGW
-232 NWFSL
+232 L
-237 SGVEYD
+237 SRAGVDFD

-254 PEALEALQFLYD
+254 QEALNALEFLYN

-277 AALTAMGKS
+277 AALTAMGTN
-286 ADALFRN
+286 ADAMFRN
-293 QSVAMQASGLWDLPT
+293 QSVAMESMGLWMLPQ

-318 DVVRMPQGKTQ
+318 DVVRMPMDQNQRT
-329 KVKAGILNWGISA
+329 KAGILNWGISA
-342 DSDNPDATW
+342 DTKNPDAAW
-351 ELLKFLAGP
+351 DLLKFLVGP

-390 PENVQAFVDSVP
+390 PENVKAFVDSVP

-434 PEETQQALIE
+434 PEETQQALIK